1 MFPIVS
7 SILPCALSAISL
19 LKFGTIYIKIRISAT
34 SIVDSARQNHQYEKG
49 GEKPTAFHRSPFNHH
64 SDKIIVGPV
73 RLVRPHGHGT
83 SSL

>member
-7 SILPCALSAISL
+7 SILPCALSAMSL

-49 GEKPTAFHRSPFNHH
+49 GKNPLPFIDHP
-64 SDKIIVGPV
+64 STITVTK
-73 RLVRPHGHGT
+73 
-83 SSL
+83 